1 MADRLQFLTD
11 NLNST
16 DQIQMTPQESIGSLG
31 DFCKSHLDLI
41 QKGNKFIKQIA
52 EYRVDKCMEAVNSG
66 NKKESGSSL

>member
-11 NLNST
+11 NLDSA

-41 QKGNKFIKQIA
+41 QQGNKFIKQIA
-52 EYRVDKCMEAVNSG
+52 EYRVDKCMEAVNSDS
-66 NKKESGSSL
+66 KRKSGGSL